1 MFKGYVLGWSAPTY
15 VSPKA
20 FEEALH
26 HCGGYDPNSVYM
38 YHANTFASRVNARV
52 RQRPDAGVFA
62 RQVGRDGDG
71 NILFALVLERKLPQ
85 SLETYPD
92 VVFRLPI
99 EFRNP
104 AEIILVDHRFPLT
117 RQELELELE
126 SVRQLVPSASVL
138 ARLARTI
145 TRRGAVALRK
155 GGGAYFIPSA
165 MQELVDQVENTV
177 FVLGGDTMKF
187 AVTGQDY
194 ELKTIFDSLRDQFG
208 VMVAQLRMRAAQ
220 AKRERTKENVQ
231 RELAGLIDTVSVYR
245 DILGSYAS
253 QLDIIFET
261 AKRSIIESL
270 SIQPVQS
277 AKLSDHS
284 GDDPVVRQ
292 SSLFDE
298 KELKLVQEVCR
309 GIRTA

>member
-1 MFKGYVLGWSAPTY
+1 
-15 VSPKA
+15 
-20 FEEALH
+20 
-26 HCGGYDPNSVYM
+26 
-38 YHANTFASRVNARV
+38 
-52 RQRPDAGVFA
+52 
-62 RQVGRDGDG
+62 
-71 NILFALVLERKLPQ
+71 
-85 SLETYPD
+85 
-92 VVFRLPI
+92 
-99 EFRNP
+99 
-104 AEIILVDHRFPLT
+104 
-117 RQELELELE
+117 
-126 SVRQLVPSASVL
+126 
-138 ARLARTI
+138 
-145 TRRGAVALRK
+145 
-155 GGGAYFIPSA
+155 

-231 RELAGLIDTVSVYR
+231 RELAELIDTISVYK

-253 QLDIIFET
+253 QLDAIFET
-261 AKRSIIESL
+261 AKRSLIESL
-270 SIQPVQS
+270 SIQPVHS

-284 GDDPVVRQ
+284 GEDPVVGQ
-292 SSLFDE
+292 PPLFDE